1 MISDPRYA
9 AVKDEAAG
17 DRAAPGRPD
26 RLPIGPRHVLFALLA
41 LIALTGLAFGPIG
54 HQVDEGVPERETH
67 PWFPDHFWPYPVL
80 AMVTVA
86 VLGLLAVAGQP
97 LIQLGPAADPR
108 AVVIAHPDWYFL
120 FLFQLLKLGPALVT
134 SVLIPLGAVA
144 ALLLWPLIDARFGP
158 GVARRFGWRAWP
170 VPGRNVITG
179 TLWLAGA
186 AAIIGLTVWALLQQ
200 QV

>member
-1 MISDPRYA
+1 MISRPGFA
-9 AVKDEAAG
+9 AVNDEATGAG
-17 DRAAPGRPD
+17 KPRGRAEW
-26 RLPIGPRHVLFALLA
+26 LPIGPRHVLFSLLA

-54 HQVDEGVPERETH
+54 RQVDDDVPERETH

-97 LIQLGPAADPR
+97 LIQPGPAADPR

-120 FLFQLLKLGPALVT
+120 FLFQLLKLGPPLVT
-134 SVLIPLGAVA
+134 SILVPLGAVA
-144 ALLLWPLIDARFGP
+144 ALLFWPLIDARFGP
-158 GVARRFGWRAWP
+158 GLAHRFGWKAWP

-179 TLWLAGA
+179 TLWLSGA